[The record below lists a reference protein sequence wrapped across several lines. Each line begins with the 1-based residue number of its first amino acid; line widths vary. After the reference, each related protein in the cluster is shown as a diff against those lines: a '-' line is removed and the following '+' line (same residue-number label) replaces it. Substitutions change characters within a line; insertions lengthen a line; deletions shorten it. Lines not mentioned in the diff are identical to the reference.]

1 MRENSKGAPGRGPR
15 APSVVPLGVDRSHDP
30 SLAVRA
36 SAVRLLLNAAGWK
49 PADLARASGLD
60 GSAITR
66 LLNGDLKP
74 GQRSISGLLVAFYK
88 RFPTI
93 GFYDVFEVLDGEGNV
108 IAPQT
113 ESMDGQVDGLAPSV

>member
-1 MRENSKGAPGRGPR
+1 VR
-15 APSVVPLGVDRSHDP
+15 AP
-30 SLAVRA
+30 AVK
-36 SAVRLLLNAAGWK
+36 LLLNAAGWK

-74 GQRSISGLLVAFYK
+74 GQRSISGLLVAFYQ
-88 RFPTI
+88 RFPNI
-93 GFYDVFEVLDGEGNV
+93 GFYDVFEVLDGEGNT

-113 ESMDGQVDGLAPSV
+113 EPTEGQVDGLTSTV